1 MFRNYLIAVVVLAL
15 IAMALMPALVN
26 AGGKSDAAAS
36 LSSNEHTVEGTVTFK
51 EIDGTIIITPES
63 GNRLIVYAREDTK
76 IARNQKPATLADLR
90 SGDKIWAK
98 YASDHAA
105 IEIRATGP

>member
-1 MFRNYLIAVVVLAL
+1 MFRYQLLAVVLLALVVLAL
-15 IAMALMPALVN
+15 MPAHVL
-26 AGGKSDAAAS
+26 AGGESDA
-36 LSSNEHTVEGTVTFK
+36 TDKMTGTEKIVVGTITLK

-76 IARNQKPATLADLR
+76 IIRNQKPVELADLR

-98 YASDHAA
+98 YASDRFA